1 MTTTRPCDHEVAS
14 SPTSSDPP
22 HAMMW
27 PPPCPHHILTHHLPP
42 HTGRMTTVLHLVP
55 PHATT
60 TTVPHPRLALTHL
73 VRPSTHDD
81 DGASPSRCPHH
92 ASLRIC
98 ALMQRAHWLPRLPC
112 TRARV
117 YARVAVTRA
126 PAPSCRLALSSQ
138 SPSGGLAHSRL
149 LADPRS
155 PPVLPRPLLLFALP
169 RPPWHACPIA
179 NPLPLLPFVPSCH
192 RSSCAVAHPHRHHIG
207 TLPSCPC
214 PLSPSCHF
222 AHCRTPSPLRSH
234 SFALTHSAP
243 VPPLSHAWKYVHLV
257 ICRC

>member
-1 MTTTRPCDHEVAS
+1 MRRRRRYLTLVS
-14 SPTSSDPP
+14 LSPTSS
-22 HAMMW
+22 A
-27 PPPCPHHILTHHLPP
+27 PP
-42 HTGRMTTVLHLVP
+42 HT
-55 PHATT
+55 TT
-60 TTVPHPRLALTHL
+60 TAPRPRVVLTYCATRTHMVSAIL
-73 VRPSTHDD
+73 TPTPSTH
-81 DGASPSRCPHH
+81 PHH
-92 ASLRIC
+92 ASSRIR
-98 ALMQRAHWLPRLPC
+98 ALVRRAHWLPRLPC

-138 SPSGGLAHSRL
+138 SPSGGLAHSRP

-155 PPVLPRPLLLFALP
+155 PPVLPRPLLLFAPP
-169 RPPWHACPIA
+169 RPPWHARPIA
-179 NPLPLLPFVPSCH
+179 NHLPLLPFVPSCH

-207 TLPSCPC
+207 TLPPCPC

-222 AHCRTPSPLRSH
+222 AHCRTPSPLHSH

-243 VPPLSHAWKYVHLV
+243 VPPPSHARKYVRLV